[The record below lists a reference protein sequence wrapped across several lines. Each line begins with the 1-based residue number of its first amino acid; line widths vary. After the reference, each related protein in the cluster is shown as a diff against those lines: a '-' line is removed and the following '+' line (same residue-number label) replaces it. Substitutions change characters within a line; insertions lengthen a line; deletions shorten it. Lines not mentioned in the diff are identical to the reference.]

1 MAAPLVSSQSSL
13 ASQLLQKTSIA
24 ICPLLLWER
33 ACPRWQR
40 RWFQGRARWQ
50 ASSYRKAASQSARSH
65 CGSGLARDGSAAV
78 FKAELA
84 GKPAPT
90 DKHRSLN
97 HPLNPFLDCLTEV
110 CDCSG
115 HHVAANIENYS
126 HSHLETRP
134 VHPLATQKLGFFF
147 SSHHR
152 WLLQHI
158 QRRLRNHADAEDTA
172 ADTFCQMLAARV
184 DPDSIE
190 QPRAY
195 LSTIARRLIFDRHRR
210 RKLETAYLDRL
221 ALLPEAVA
229 PSPEEQLQLIEA
241 LVAIDRA
248 IDGLPMIVKATFL
261 YSQLD
266 GLSYVAIAQKLGLS
280 ERTVSRYMKQALR
293 QCYLSEAGL

>member
-1 MAAPLVSSQSSL
+1 
-13 ASQLLQKTSIA
+13 
-24 ICPLLLWER
+24 
-33 ACPRWQR
+33 
-40 RWFQGRARWQ
+40 
-50 ASSYRKAASQSARSH
+50 
-65 CGSGLARDGSAAV
+65 
-78 FKAELA
+78 
-84 GKPAPT
+84 
-90 DKHRSLN
+90 
-97 HPLNPFLDCLTEV
+97 
-110 CDCSG
+110 
-115 HHVAANIENYS
+115 
-126 HSHLETRP
+126 
-134 VHPLATQKLGFFF
+134 
-147 SSHHR
+147 
-152 WLLQHI
+152 
-158 QRRLRNHADAEDTA
+158 
-172 ADTFCQMLAARV
+172 MLAARI

-210 RKLETAYLDRL
+210 RKLETTYLDRL

-293 QCYLSEAGL
+293 QLEVGGVLADDMGLGQTLQLKARLRLDEMTGEVVLLLEGNSKKTCWASTPPT